1 MSMTDGKRKWG
12 AHGLLLMGNNKLV
25 AAVPKSLE
33 DFWEFACWLA

>member
-1 MSMTDGKRKWG
+1 MTDGKRKWG

-33 DFWEFACWLA
+33 VVGSSLVD